1 MSEKLTIG
9 KLGSATGTKVE
20 TIRYYEQ
27 IGLLPAPA
35 RSAGNYRTYEG
46 EHLRR
51 LSFIRRA
58 RDLGF
63 SIDQV
68 RELMGLADR
77 REQSCMAVDVI
88 ANQHRDAITRKITDL
103 MVLAGELDALID
115 SCGRNTVAD
124 CRIIEALS
132 PSEFNSGGTTSPSE
146 QSLLLSG
153 ES

>member
-9 KLGSATGTKVE
+9 KLAGATGTKVE

-35 RSAGNYRTYEG
+35 RSAANYRTYG
-46 EHLRR
+46 AAHLRR

-77 REQSCMAVDVI
+77 RDQSCIAVDVI
-88 ANQHRDAITRKITDL
+88 ANQHRDAITQKIADL
-103 MVLAGELDALID
+103 TALAGELDMLID
-115 SCGRNTVAD
+115 SCSRNTVAD
-124 CRIIEALS
+124 CRIIEALAPKVVS
-132 PSEFNSGGTTSPSE
+132 SSVDG
-146 QSLLLSG
+146 
-153 ES
+153 

>member
-9 KLGSATGTKVE
+9 KLAGATGTKVE

-27 IGLLPAPA
+27 IGLLSAPA
-35 RSAGNYRTYEG
+35 RSAANYRTYDVA
-46 EHLRR
+46 HLRR

-77 REQSCMAVDVI
+77 RDQSCIAVDVI
-88 ANQHRDAITRKITDL
+88 ANQHRDAITRKIADL
-103 MVLAGELDALID
+103 TALAGELDTLID
-115 SCGRNTVAD
+115 SCSRNTVAD
-124 CRIIEALS
+124 CRIIEALA
-132 PSEFNSGGTTSPSE
+132 PSS
-146 QSLLLSG
+146 
-153 ES
+153 

>member
-9 KLGSATGTKVE
+9 KLALATGTKVE

-35 RSAGNYRTYEG
+35 RSASNYRTYEG

-63 SIDQV
+63 SIEQV

-88 ANQHRDAITRKITDL
+88 ANRHRDAITRKIADL
-103 MVLAGELDALID
+103 TALAGELDTLIE
-115 SCGRNTVAD
+115 SCSRNTVAD
-124 CRIIEALS
+124 CRIIEALA
-132 PSEFNSGGTTSPSE
+132 PSLHSG
-146 QSLLLSG
+146 
-153 ES
+153 

>member
-1 MSEKLTIG
+1 MSSQLTIG
-9 KLGSATGTKVE
+9 KLAGATGTKVE

-35 RSAGNYRTYEG
+35 RSASNYRTYDAA
-46 EHLRR
+46 HLRR

-77 REQSCMAVDVI
+77 RDRSCMAVDVI
-88 ANQHRDAITRKITDL
+88 ANQHRDAITRKIADL
-103 MVLAGELDALID
+103 TALASELDSLID
-115 SCGRNTVAD
+115 SCSRNTVAD
-124 CRIIEALS
+124 CRILEALA
-132 PSEFNSGGTTSPSE
+132 PAPLNAVG
-146 QSLLLSG
+146 
-153 ES
+153 

>member
-1 MSEKLTIG
+1 MTAYMHPVVARGSSAVFEKLTIG
-9 KLGSATGTKVE
+9 KLASATGMKVE

-27 IGLLPAPA
+27 IGLLPAPT
-35 RSAGNYRTYEG
+35 RSAANYRTYEQ

-77 REQSCMAVDVI
+77 RDQSHFLEPGREAGD
-88 ANQHRDAITRKITDL
+88 RTRAGLDRF
-103 MVLAGELDALID
+103 GELLA
-115 SCGRNTVAD
+115 AD
-124 CRIIEALS
+124 
-132 PSEFNSGGTTSPSE
+132 PDGPV
-146 QSLLLSG
+146 
-153 ES
+153 

>member
-1 MSEKLTIG
+1 VSEKLTIG
-9 KLGSATGTKVE
+9 KLASATGTKVE

-35 RSAGNYRTYEG
+35 RSSGNYRTYEG

-68 RELMGLADR
+68 PELMGLADR

-88 ANQHRDAITRKITDL
+88 ANQHRDAITRKIADL
-103 MVLAGELDALID
+103 TALAGELDALID
-115 SCGRNTVAD
+115 SCSRNTVAD
-124 CRIIEALS
+124 FRIIEALG
-132 PSEFNSGGTTSPSE
+132 PS
-146 QSLLLSG
+146 
-153 ES
+153 

>member
-1 MSEKLTIG
+1 MSDKLTIG
-9 KLGSATGTKVE
+9 KLASATGTKVE

-27 IGLLPAPA
+27 IGLLAAPA

-88 ANQHRDAITRKITDL
+88 ANQHRDAITRKIADL
-103 MVLAGELDALID
+103 TALASELDALID
-115 SCGRNTVAD
+115 SCSRNTVAE
-124 CRIIEALS
+124 CRIIEALG
-132 PSEFNSGGTTSPSE
+132 PSAEARSH
-146 QSLLLSG
+146 
-153 ES
+153 

>member
-9 KLGSATGTKVE
+9 KLALATGTKVE

-35 RSAGNYRTYEG
+35 RSTGNYRTYEG

-51 LSFIRRA
+51 LSFIRRS

-63 SIDQV
+63 SINQV

-88 ANQHRDAITRKITDL
+88 AKQHRNAITRKIADL
-103 MVLAGELDALID
+103 TALAAELDTLID
-115 SCGRNTVAD
+115 SCSRNTMAD
-124 CRIIEALS
+124 CRILEALA
-132 PSEFNSGGTTSPSE
+132 PGAFEPAA
-146 QSLLLSG
+146 
-153 ES
+153 

>member
-9 KLGSATGTKVE
+9 KLAGATGTKVE

-27 IGLLPAPA
+27 IGLLPEPA
-35 RSAGNYRTYEG
+35 RSAANYRTYDAA
-46 EHLRR
+46 HLRR

-88 ANQHRDAITRKITDL
+88 ANQHRDAITRKIADL
-103 MVLAGELDALID
+103 TALAGELDVLID
-115 SCGRNTVAD
+115 SCSRNTVAD
-124 CRIIEALS
+124 CRIIEALA
-132 PSEFNSGGTTSPSE
+132 PSV
-146 QSLLLSG
+146 
-153 ES
+153 

>member
-1 MSEKLTIG
+1 MSGQLTIG
-9 KLGSATGTKVE
+9 KLAGATGTKVE

-35 RSAGNYRTYEG
+35 RSASNYRTYDAG
-46 EHLRR
+46 HLRR

-77 REQSCMAVDVI
+77 RDQSCMAVDVI
-88 ANQHRDAITRKITDL
+88 ANQHRDAITRKIADL
-103 MVLAGELDALID
+103 TALAAELDTLID
-115 SCGRNTVAD
+115 SCSRNTVAD
-124 CRIIEALS
+124 CRIIEALA
-132 PSEFNSGGTTSPSE
+132 PSV
-146 QSLLLSG
+146 
-153 ES
+153 

>member
-1 MSEKLTIG
+1 MSERLTIG

-35 RSAGNYRTYEG
+35 RSAGNYRTYQG

-77 REQSCMAVDVI
+77 REQSCMAVNVI
-88 ANQHRDAITRKITDL
+88 ANQHRDAITRKIADL
-103 MVLAGELDALID
+103 TALAGELDTLIE
-115 SCGRNTVAD
+115 SCRRNTVAD
-124 CRIIEALS
+124 CRIIEALA
-132 PSEFNSGGTTSPSE
+132 PSLHSG
-146 QSLLLSG
+146 
-153 ES
+153 